1 MGVKSA
7 TAFGL
12 TSGLKPGLVLLTTQ
26 TFSGAATHSFG
37 SDASPIF
44 TSVYANYKIILSN
57 LNGETAV
64 RAFSMRLRANTTDFT
79 GANHQFQK
87 LGASQTTVSASNA
100 INQTSWPIGVASN
113 GGGEV
118 SSIIVELQNPQ
129 AAVSKTYLATNSSN
143 VSGNAF
149 LYLISIPS
157 GITSISF
164 LLRIEIIFLSK
175 SSSEINSVS
184 NSVSPFSFFLLL
196 ETP

>member
-1 MGVKSA
+1 MSVKSA

-113 GGGEV
+113 GSGEV

-129 AAVSKTYLATNSSN
+129 AAVAKTYLATNSYWQTAVGPQIFQNNGLVINAGQYNGFTIFSDGN
-143 VSGNAF
+143 ISG
-149 LYLISIPS
+149 
-157 GITSISF
+157 SISVYGYN
-164 LLRIEIIFLSK
+164 K
-175 SSSEINSVS
+175 
-184 NSVSPFSFFLLL
+184 
-196 ETP
+196 